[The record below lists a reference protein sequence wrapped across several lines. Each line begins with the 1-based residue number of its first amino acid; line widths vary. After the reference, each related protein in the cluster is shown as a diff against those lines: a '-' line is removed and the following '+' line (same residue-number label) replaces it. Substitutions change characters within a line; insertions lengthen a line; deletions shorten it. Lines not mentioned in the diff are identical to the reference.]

1 MDRTN
6 HKDSCRILIF
16 AKSPEAGEVKT
27 LLIPLLGAEGARVLQ
42 ERLVRHALATAVEAK
57 VGTVELWCTPSTEHP
72 FFARCAEEFGVA
84 LRSQGPGD
92 LGQRMFHAFQKSL
105 CHSERVLLVGS
116 DCPSLTPQD
125 LRQAVE
131 KLKNGNEVL
140 LGPTEDGAYVL
151 IGLSRCSPRLFQGI
165 AWGGSHV
172 MEQTRQRLH
181 KLGWRWFELPVLWD
195 VDRPDDWRRLAHL
208 PGWEELRAAKTS

>member
-1 MDRTN
+1 LDRTN